1 MSACC
6 LFPNSFKQL
15 VWTDWSH
22 SVPSLNSDP
31 TRACAL
37 FSQASHVVNK
47 VASNAK
53 KKEQK
58 ATAEA
63 VAAKG
68 HALEIG
74 DDQKGTVH
82 LPG

>member
-1 MSACC
+1 M
-6 LFPNSFKQL
+6 FPNAFKQL

-22 SVPSLNSDP
+22 TVLTPNPDL

-53 KKEQK
+53 KEEQK
-58 ATAEA
+58 AAAEA

-68 HALEIG
+68 HSLEIG

>member
-1 MSACC
+1 MSARC
-6 LFPNSFKQL
+6 LFPKAFKQL
-15 VWTDWSH
+15 AWTDWSH
-22 SVPSLNSDP
+22 RVLTPYPDP
-31 TRACAL
+31 TRVCAL

-53 KKEQK
+53 KEEQK
-58 ATAEA
+58 AAAEA

-68 HALEIG
+68 HSLEIG
-74 DDQKGTVH
+74 DDHKATVH